1 MKAEEKCTRF
11 RAYLKDLHGH
21 RFAVYGTG
29 VNAKD
34 LLPLLAGENV
44 AGFLDG
50 KQTEG
55 MFHAWPMLAL
65 EDLPALGVRQ
75 LFLAA
80 QITSAKAICD
90 RIAPFCRAHGI
101 TVQGLCS
108 GGDLLQLSDR
118 GLWGYADDERL
129 TKEDV
134 LREIDRHEV
143 ISFDLFDT
151 LLMRQML
158 EPTDVFALV
167 AQRARAQGISLPS
180 FSVHR
185 RRAELY
191 VLRHGHHTLAAI
203 YRQLQKMCGWTD
215 AVRDDVMRWELD
227 VERGVLVP
235 RQDMVDCLAYA
246 CQLGKRV
253 YIITDM
259 YLPSV
264 QLEQF
269 LQAHGIRGF
278 QKILVSGE
286 YGCGKSD
293 GLFDVFRKE
302 VPGASYLHIGDNKVA
317 DGLAARLAGI
327 DACVIRSALALL
339 RLSRYRALEDFT
351 GTMNDRMLLGMMLA
365 RIANSPFSL
374 REDKTFTI
382 ADFGQYAYTFLAPVL
397 MALLVWLLRIAK
409 EIPCDAILFAARDGY
424 LIQQLYDLACQRKE
438 WRGLPPSKY
447 FYTSRK
453 AAIKC
458 GIHDEETLQDAVD
471 QFGKDFVKKVFD
483 IREVSTDF
491 KDVIFQMSENAQAN
505 FQRYLDREQ
514 IGREQA
520 YLFYDFHS
528 QGTTQFFLENAD
540 MRSLIGCYFQYYL
553 GHGCHAL
560 SIYAYDEAPEETN
573 GAFAKTSLIFEAVAA
588 PNGPSLEGYT
598 PTGEP
603 AFSKTVS
610 WQNDWA
616 TVDGAQKQIL
626 HFAEMY
632 LGLYDAQ
639 QPISK
644 GLIRR
649 IAVLLREQYPAI
661 AKTLEKLRIGDTVDG
676 MLFRIE

>member
-1 MKAEEKCTRF
+1 MKPEEKRTRF
-11 RAYLKDLHGH
+11 RAYLKELHGQ

-50 KQTEG
+50 KRTEG

-65 EDLPALGVRQ
+65 EDLPARGVRQ

-90 RIAPFCRAHGI
+90 RIAPFCWAHGI
-101 TVQGLCS
+101 AVRGLCAE
-108 GGDLLQLSDR
+108 GDLLQLSGP
-118 GLWGYADDERL
+118 GLRGYADDEWL

-151 LLMRQML
+151 LLMRRTL

-180 FSVHR
+180 FSIHR

-203 YRQLQKMCGWTD
+203 YQQLQQMCGWTD
-215 AVRDDVMRWELD
+215 AVREKVMRWELD
-227 VERGVLVP
+227 VEREVLLP

-339 RLSRYRALEDFT
+339 RLSRYHALEDFT

-409 EIPCDAILFAARDGY
+409 EVPCEAILFAARDGY

-458 GIHDEETLQDAVD
+458 GIHDEQTLKRAKEEYGTDRMCQLFGVGEAEGHEKILAVSA
-471 QFGKDFVKKVFD
+471 
-483 IREVSTDF
+483 E
-491 KDVIFQMSENAQAN
+491 AQAC
-505 FQRYLDREQ
+505 FR
-514 IGREQA
+514 A
-520 YLFYDFHS
+520 YLERERLSEDGSYLLYDFCS
-528 QGTTQFFLENAD
+528 QGTTQAFLQSAG
-540 MRSLIGCYFQYYL
+540 MTSLTGCFFQYLL
-553 GHGCHAL
+553 GMNFRAL
-560 SIYAYDEAPEETN
+560 RICAYDEAIDMATN
-573 GAFAKTSLIFEAVAA
+573 PFFLARMIFEAVNAS
-588 PNGPSLEGYT
+588 PQPSLEGYT
-598 PTGEP
+598 ETGKP
-603 AFSKTVS
+603 VFSSVVQ
-610 WQNDWA
+610 WQNDG
-616 TVDGAQKQIL
+616 TTIREGQQQIL
-626 HFAEMY
+626 RFAERY
-632 LGLYDAQ
+632 LGFYDAQ

-644 GLIRR
+644 GWVRQ
-649 IAVLLREQYPAI
+649 IAVILREQYPAI
-661 AKTLEKLRIGDTVDG
+661 AKVLEKLRIGDTVDG
-676 MLFRIE
+676 TLFRIE

>member
-1 MKAEEKCTRF
+1 MKTEYKRTSF
-11 RAYLKDLHGH
+11 LAYLKGLRGQ

-29 VNAKD
+29 ANAEA
-34 LLPLLAGENV
+34 LLPFLDGENV

-55 MFHAWPMLAL
+55 TFHSWPMLKL
-65 EDLPALGVRQ
+65 EDLPRLGVQQ

-80 QITSAKAICD
+80 QFMSAKVICD
-90 RIAPFCRAHGI
+90 RIASFCQAHDI
-101 TVQGLCS
+101 AVRGLCAE
-108 GGDLLQLSDR
+108 GDLLERFVQ
-118 GLWGYADDERL
+118 GLWGYADDELL
-129 TKEDV
+129 TKADI
-134 LREIDRHEV
+134 LQEIDCHEV

-151 LLMRQML
+151 LLMRRTL

-180 FSVHR
+180 FSIHR

-203 YRQLQKMCGWTD
+203 YQQLQQMCGWTD
-215 AVRDDVMRWELD
+215 AVREQVMRWELD
-227 VERGVLVP
+227 VEREVLVP
-235 RQDMVDCLAYA
+235 RQDMIDCFDHA

-259 YLPSV
+259 YLPSA
-264 QLEQF
+264 QLEAF
-269 LQAHGIRGF
+269 LQAHGVSGF
-278 QKILVSGE
+278 QKIFVSGE

-302 VPGASYLHIGDNKVA
+302 VPGTSYLHIGDNKVA

-339 RLSRYRALEDFT
+339 RLSRYHMLESFT
-351 GTMNDRMLLGMMLA
+351 GTTNDRMLLGMMLA

-374 REDKTFTI
+374 QEDKTFAI
-382 ADFGQYAYTFLAPVL
+382 KDFGQYAYTFLAPVL

-409 EIPCDAILFAARDGY
+409 EVPCEAILFAARDGY

-458 GIHDEETLQDAVD
+458 GIHDEQTLKRAKEAYGTDRMCQLFGVGEAEGHEKILAVSA
-471 QFGKDFVKKVFD
+471 
-483 IREVSTDF
+483 E
-491 KDVIFQMSENAQAN
+491 AQAC
-505 FQRYLDREQ
+505 FR
-514 IGREQA
+514 A
-520 YLFYDFHS
+520 YLVRERLSEDGSYLLYDFCS
-528 QGTTQFFLENAD
+528 QGTTQAFLQSAG
-540 MRSLIGCYFQYYL
+540 MTSLTGCFFQYWL
-553 GHGCHAL
+553 GMNSQAL
-560 SIYAYDEAPEETN
+560 HVCAYDEAIDMATN
-573 GAFAKTSLIFEAVAA
+573 PFYLARMIFEAVNAS
-588 PNGPSLEGYT
+588 PQPSLEGYT
-598 PTGEP
+598 ETGAP
-603 AFSKTVS
+603 VFSSVVQ
-610 WQNDWA
+610 WQNDG
-616 TVDGAQKQIL
+616 TTIREGQQQIL
-626 HFAEMY
+626 RFAERY
-632 LGLYDAQ
+632 LGFYDAQ